1 MTSNSQPAAIP
12 MAAAS
17 SGMRA
22 EVETKWGKFSSAE
35 IAALKDNN
43 DLVAQVQ
50 SKYRLD
56 KVQAQND
63 VDAFAKGRT
72 L

>member
-50 SKYRLD
+50 S
-56 KVQAQND
+56 
-63 VDAFAKGRT
+63 
-72 L
+72 